1 MDVFLYRKKI
11 SPRKFLS
18 TIEKN
23 KSVFCVISGLEGL
36 ENVYDT
42 EKMIPS

>member
-23 KSVFCVISGLEGL
+23 KSVFCVISSLEGL